1 MWNPA
6 ASSLGILGQRGV
18 DSDLAKLKAD
28 MTQPPTSLYQ
38 RMGGYDV
45 IAAVIVGDA
54 GRAEFLPLFERYHDD
69 SGEGARQHAAASTGS
84 AANLALSCSS
94 PKL

>member
-1 MWNPA
+1 M
-6 ASSLGILGQRGV
+6 
-18 DSDLAKLKAD
+18 
-28 MTQPPTSLYQ
+28 
-38 RMGGYDV
+38 